1 MRLFFL
7 IFFVFIF
14 INTSYCSGWE
24 LNAFPFLR
32 VDSKNVKPP
41 VSLEDA
47 LNQLNF
53 VLKTEIVE
61 HFKNEDEALAT
72 IKISQELGGFFSTRW
87 KLGNNNPYSRSLENP
102 SELILSF
109 SRSNMN
115 NPVLM
120 MRVVFSCFHKKLNNK
135 DFFLNSEIEKVR
147 KDYSISE
154 YNVVTF
160 EQHLAALSRIEAH
173 EDSVVFAV
181 ILRRYSKNDTL
192 GTRFY
197 ENMRESKFYIS
208 GIIDT
213 IDAVNNLIEL
223 KVFDIVSDK
232 RYRNVLFN
240 NELIRNGDK
249 LIINGSAW
257 QRLNDFSFNY
267 RDGTLS
273 LSMPKWQNYLKRK
286 YHEGKMYN

>member
-1 MRLFFL
+1 
-7 IFFVFIF
+7 
-14 INTSYCSGWE
+14 
-24 LNAFPFLR
+24 
-32 VDSKNVKPP
+32 
-41 VSLEDA
+41 
-47 LNQLNF
+47 
-53 VLKTEIVE
+53 
-61 HFKNEDEALAT
+61 
-72 IKISQELGGFFSTRW
+72 
-87 KLGNNNPYSRSLENP
+87 LGNSNSYSQSLENP
-102 SELILSF
+102 SDLILSF
-109 SRSNMN
+109 SRSNVN

-120 MRVVFSCFHKKLNNK
+120 IRVIFSCFHKKLNNK
-135 DFFLNSEIEKVR
+135 DFFFNSEIEKVR
-147 KDYSISE
+147 KDHSISE

-197 ENMRESKFYIS
+197 ENMRESEFYIS
-208 GIIDT
+208 GIINT

-232 RYRNVLFN
+232 RYRKVLFN
-240 NELIRNGDK
+240 NELVRNGDK

-257 QRLNDFSFNY
+257 QKLNDYSFNY

-273 LSMPKWQNYLKRK
+273 LSMPEWQNYLKLK
-286 YHEGKMYN
+286 YHEGKPCN